1 MYKKGINLNT
11 VTIEML
17 KTLPGIGDNLARS
30 LALHRELKSEFVNPT
45 EFSAIVPEH
54 VYSGIAA
61 EYNIYAV
68 APAVWKS
75 RITNEK
81 NKLYNSDFKMFFL
94 EGSSLA
100 VSIEKNV
107 YIINIPP
114 DGELRKSGIE
124 AILHETGAIAGL
136 KKFFGWRPEVK
147 TLLLP
152 ELPEMEKLNNF
163 LARYDTASLLCLH
176 EDWVLTTGSRHKHIA
191 DMIMAKKIKV
201 ISASVKI
208 KSGDFEIKMF
218 NPVPGKKVS
227 GCAFLISFGAVS
239 ILLMFNMTNAD
250 QKDFINTQ
258 ADTDKILPNAV
269 YFHVDGGAPGDIE
282 NIAGRPAPIQ
292 AFMQF
297 CGFPKLI
304 DIRKD
309 REFISDGN
317 LIYAK

>member
-11 VTIEML
+11 VTVEML

-54 VYSGIAA
+54 VYSGIAD

-68 APAVWKS
+68 APAVWKT

-81 NKLYNSDFKMFFL
+81 NKLYNSDFKIFFL

-114 DGELRKSGIE
+114 DGELKKAGIE
-124 AILHETGAIAGL
+124 DILHETGALAGL
-136 KKFFGWRPEVK
+136 KKFLGWKPAVE
-147 TLLLP
+147 TLLLA
-152 ELPEMEKLNNF
+152 ELPEMDRLNKF
-163 LARYDTASLLCLH
+163 LARYDTATLFCLN
-176 EDWVLTTGSRHKHIA
+176 EDEILTTGSKHKYIT
-191 DMIMAKKIKV
+191 DMIMAKKIKL
-201 ISASVKI
+201 INASGKI
-208 KSGDFEIKMF
+208 KSGNFEIKMF
-218 NPVPGKKVS
+218 NPSPGKKS
-227 GCAFLISFGAVS
+227 SSCAVLISFGTVS

-250 QKDFINTQ
+250 QIDFINKQTGPG
-258 ADTDKILPNAV
+258 KIQPNAV
-269 YFHVDGGAPGDIE
+269 CLYVDEDAPGCIKDT
-282 NIAGRPAPIQ
+282 AGRATPVQ

-304 DIRKD
+304 DIHRD
-309 REFISDGN
+309 RELISDGN